1 MKSGFLNSRF
11 SNDDDRLT
19 ASLLTKFILATLF
32 TYAIVILAGALW
44 ADWNLITITLIGVF
58 SLFFPIGFLLS
69 GHLQTGS
76 IFIVISIL
84 VTTTIIAMV
93 GQGIHDLAILAY
105 PVMIVLAGLVMKRV
119 SFYISAFLSL
129 VAMGFLIFGEYYRVF
144 IPTPVEMPGSA
155 DFFVVAAIWLVA
167 VFSVDLLSE
176 NIRSSF
182 RKARLEI
189 TNHQSVE
196 SQLRHQKN
204 HDALTGIFNRSF
216 FEEELARQQANPDY
230 PVSFI
235 VADVDN
241 LKMTNDSHGHAA
253 GDEVLRNTAIILEA
267 VFRNGDVLARIGGDE
282 FAILLP
288 KTDAVIVEHIKNRIY
303 SKVTEFNLTSNT
315 YPVEIS
321 VGVSTAK
328 GGSLKDSL
336 VIADQHM
343 YEEKARRK
351 SKKLSTMTEK
361 V

>member
-1 MKSGFLNSRF
+1 MKTGFLNSRF

-32 TYAIVILAGALW
+32 TYTIVILAGALW

-76 IFIVISIL
+76 IFIVVSIL
-84 VTTTIIAMV
+84 ITTTVIAMV

-105 PVMIVLAGLVMKRV
+105 PVLIVLAGLVMKRIN
-119 SFYISAFLSL
+119 FYVSAFLSL
-129 VAMGFLIFGEYYRVF
+129 IAMGFLIFGEYYKVF
-144 IPTPVEMPGSA
+144 VPKPVEIPGSA
-155 DFFVVAAIWLVA
+155 DFFVVGAIWLVA

-216 FEEELARQQANPDY
+216 FEEELARLQACPDY

-241 LKMTNDSHGHAA
+241 LKKTNDSHGHAA
-253 GDEVLRNTAIILEA
+253 GDEVLRNTAAILEA
-267 VFRNGDVLARIGGDE
+267 VFRNGDILARIGGDE

-288 KTDAVIVEHIKNRIY
+288 GTDNASVEMIKNRIY
-303 SKVTEFNLTSNT
+303 ARIAEFNLTSKT
-315 YPVEIS
+315 FPVEIS
-321 VGVSTAK
+321 VGCSTAE
-328 GGSLKDSL
+328 GGSLKDTL
-336 VIADQHM
+336 IIADQKM
-343 YEEKARRK
+343 YSEKARRK
-351 SKKLSTMTEK
+351 LEK
-361 V
+361 NRL

>member
-1 MKSGFLNSRF
+1 MITGFLYSRF

-19 ASLLTKFILATLF
+19 ASLLTRFILAAFF

-84 VTTTIIAMV
+84 ITTTILAMI

-105 PVMIVLAGLVMKRV
+105 PVLIVLAGLVMKRIC
-119 SFYISAFLSL
+119 FYISAFLSL
-129 VAMGFLIFGEYYRVF
+129 VAMGFLIFGEYYKIFVP
-144 IPTPVEMPGSA
+144 IPVEIPGTA
-155 DFFVVAAIWLVA
+155 DFVVVSAIWIVA

-196 SQLRHQKN
+196 SQLRDQKN
-204 HDALTGIFNRSF
+204 HDSLTGIFNRSF
-216 FEEELARQQANPDY
+216 FEEELVNQQAQPNW

-241 LKMTNDSHGHAA
+241 LKKINDSYGHAA
-253 GDEVLRNTAIILEA
+253 GDEVLRKTANILDS
-267 VFRNGDVLARIGGDE
+267 VFRTGDILSRIGGDE

-288 KTDAVIVEHIKNRIY
+288 GTDSACVELIKSRIY
-303 SKVTEFNLTSNT
+303 TRVTEFNLTSNT
-315 YPVEIS
+315 YPVEVS
-321 VGVSTAK
+321 VGVSSTE
-328 GGSLKDSL
+328 GGLLKEAL
-336 VIADQHM
+336 VKADQNM

-351 SKKLSTMTEK
+351 SERLRI
-361 V
+361 

>member
-1 MKSGFLNSRF
+1 MKTGFLNSRF

-69 GHLQTGS
+69 GHLQAGS

-84 VTTTIIAMV
+84 ITTTIIAMT

-105 PVMIVLAGLVMKRV
+105 PVLIVLASLVMKRV
-119 SFYISAFLSL
+119 SFYVSAFLSL
-129 VAMGFLIFGEYYRVF
+129 IAMGFLIFGEYYNFFV
-144 IPTPVEMPGSA
+144 PNPVETPGTA

-216 FEEELARQQANPDY
+216 FEEELARQQAHPDF

-241 LKMTNDSHGHAA
+241 LKKMNDSNGHAA
-253 GDEVLRNTAIILEA
+253 GDEVLRNAAAILES
-267 VFRNGDVLARIGGDE
+267 VFRTGDILARIGGDE

-288 KTDAVIVEHIKNRIY
+288 KTDSVIVEQIKNRIY
-303 SKVTEFNLTSNT
+303 AKIAEFNRTSNT
-315 YPVEIS
+315 YAVEIS
-321 VGVSTAK
+321 VGVSTAER
-328 GGSLKDSL
+328 GSLRDSL
-336 VIADQHM
+336 VVADQHM

-351 SKKLSTMTEK
+351 SKILQS
-361 V
+361 